1 MKSGSSF
8 YGSTVSSSHRRLSQI
23 SNASDYEGSGTPR
36 ASNQDIHGASQA
48 STSAGLSSLMQ
59 PLTRPKPSSKAFA
72 RLMIKIVT
80 GFVLLAIAIFV
91 PGFDRVMGTL
101 RFNTPRHRD

>member
-1 MKSGSSF
+1 
-8 YGSTVSSSHRRLSQI
+8 
-23 SNASDYEGSGTPR
+23 
-36 ASNQDIHGASQA
+36 
-48 STSAGLSSLMQ
+48 MQ

-101 RFNTPRHRD
+101 RFNSHQHRA

>member
-8 YGSTVSSSHRRLSQI
+8 YGSDFSSHRRLSYSSGTSEI
-23 SNASDYEGSGTPR
+23 EGSGTPR
-36 ASNQDIHGASQA
+36 ASGQAIAETSQT
-48 STSAGLSSLMQ
+48 SVSAGLSSLMQ
-59 PLTRPKPSSKAFA
+59 PLVHTKPGSKAFA

-91 PGFDRVMGTL
+91 PGFDRVMGA
-101 RFNTPRHRD
+101 F